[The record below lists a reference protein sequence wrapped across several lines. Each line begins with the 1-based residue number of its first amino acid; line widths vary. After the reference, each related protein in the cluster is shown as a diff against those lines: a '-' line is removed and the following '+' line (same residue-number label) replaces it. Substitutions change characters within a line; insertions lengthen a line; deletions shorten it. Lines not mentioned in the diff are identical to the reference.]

1 MNEMDAKRVVDQG
14 GQAYSQK
21 NLRKRAIDL
30 QLFIALKRFAFLGLI
45 WLALTG
51 GDPGDFLVGLV
62 VTAAGTWL
70 SLRLLPPGERGVSL
84 IALARKFPVF
94 VWRSVLGGVDVAW
107 RALHPRMP
115 LKPGWVVVP
124 TALPEGGARVAL
136 GGEFSLLPG
145 TLVAGSRENELLIHC
160 LDTDQE
166 IESAVRR
173 EEEDIAASIGLRLE
187 RARSGDEV
195 SP

>member
-1 MNEMDAKRVVDQG
+1 MAAKLNFWIAAKRAVV
-14 GQAYSQK
+14 
-21 NLRKRAIDL
+21 L
-30 QLFIALKRFAFLGLI
+30 QFFIALKRFLFLFVI

-51 GDPGDFLVGLV
+51 GGDPGGLIVGV
-62 VTAAGTWL
+62 VVAAAGAWL
-70 SLRLLPPGERGVSL
+70 SLRLLPPGPQGLSL
-84 IALARKFPVF
+84 ISLARMFPGF
-94 VWRSVLGGVDVAW
+94 IWRSVLGGVDVAW

-115 LKPGWVVVP
+115 LKPGWVVLP
-124 TALPEGGARVAL
+124 TSLPEGVARVAL

-145 TLVAGSRENELLIHC
+145 TLVAGSRDDDLLIHC

-166 IESAVRR
+166 IESAIRR

-187 RARSGDEV
+187 RRAPVVRK

>member
-1 MNEMDAKRVVDQG
+1 
-14 GQAYSQK
+14 
-21 NLRKRAIDL
+21 L
-30 QLFIALKRFAFLGLI
+30 QFLVALKRFLFLAVI
-45 WLALTG
+45 WLALTK
-51 GDPGDFLVGLV
+51 GDPGGLIVGV
-62 VTAAGTWL
+62 VVAAAGTWL
-70 SLRLLPPGERGVSL
+70 SLRLLPPGAHGVSL
-84 IALARKFPVF
+84 ISLARMFPGF
-94 VWRSVLGGVDVAW
+94 VWRSFLGGVDVAW

-145 TLVAGSRENELLIHC
+145 TLVAGSREDDLLIHC

-166 IESAVRR
+166 IETAIRR
-173 EEEDIAASIGLRLE
+173 EEEDIASSIGLRLAR
-187 RARSGDEV
+187 RAPVVEQ

>member
-1 MNEMDAKRVVDQG
+1 M
-14 GQAYSQK
+14 
-21 NLRKRAIDL
+21 
-30 QLFIALKRFAFLGLI
+30 QLLIALKRFIVFAVI
-45 WLALTG
+45 WIALTG
-51 GDPGDFLVGLV
+51 SGVAAEDAGDLLVGL
-62 VTAAGTWL
+62 AASMLASWL
-70 SLRLLPPGERGVSL
+70 SLRLLPPGGRGVSL
-84 IALARKFPVF
+84 IALARMLPAFIG
-94 VWRSVLGGVDVAW
+94 RSVLGGVDVAW

-145 TLVAGSRENELLIHC
+145 TLVAGSREDDLLIHC

-166 IESAVRR
+166 IESAIRR
-173 EEEDIAASIGLRLE
+173 EEHDIAASIGLHL
-187 RARSGDEV
+187 ARPLPSGGR